1 MSQFQPKSLSNVLVV
16 CKGNICRSP
25 FAEAVLSSEVRASQI
40 ASVHVW
46 SRGTENYHVG
56 KGADRLATRVAHE
69 FGVDLSTH
77 VAKQLAAID
86 AQSDAQRAD
95 LILLLDSENRARL
108 LQLFPN
114 EGTSRTIRLLGEF
127 LDPPVPDIPDPYRG
141 SEGDFR
147 KAFGLVSA
155 ACRSVALQL
164 SAGRRW

>member
-56 KGADRLATRVAHE
+56 KGADQLATRVAHE
-69 FGVDLSTH
+69 FGVDLSKH
-77 VAKQLAAID
+77 VAKQLAAI
-86 AQSDAQRAD
+86 DAQRAD

-164 SAGRRW
+164 SAGRRE